1 MNDHGYVPFFVIIN
15 IRNMFEVEALE
26 VHMLT
31 VIYDAI
37 VYFLDRDLNVL

>member
-1 MNDHGYVPFFVIIN
+1 
-15 IRNMFEVEALE
+15 MFEVEALE

-31 VIYDAI
+31 VIYDGI